1 LNLGPILIEK
11 VYSSISPWYH
21 RVEEIRTPNQVR
33 VGTFKQS
40 NTHKFTWF
48 GNLPTPRSYWFVLMK
63 LTNNT
68 NKRRRKNST
77 QLNTLKLSLLFFLSV
92 FSHTFHLLNISALHL
107 SNYRQS
113 YGKKSRPTITAKM
126 VATYQ
131 PLTLAMQPCLTWLP
145 TTICVHTQQY
155 VVMPPPI
162 PSCEATFMDHRAPI
176 SLAISGF
183 CLCLIAAHIS
193 FSFSHLSTGLTSQET
208 GTFSQETLIP
218 LSFKKQ

>member
-1 LNLGPILIEK
+1 MALSAVRQGAIVASTVSRGIVGRLQQTVLSAP
-11 VYSSISPWYH
+11 
-21 RVEEIRTPNQVR
+21 RV
-33 VGTFKQS
+33 
-40 NTHKFTWF
+40 
-48 GNLPTPRSYWFVLMK
+48 
-63 LTNNT
+63 
-68 NKRRRKNST
+68 KRFEPQTR
-77 QLNTLKLSLLFFLSV
+77 
-92 FSHTFHLLNISALHL
+92 
-107 SNYRQS
+107 
-113 YGKKSRPTITAKM
+113 
-126 VATYQ
+126 
-131 PLTLAMQPCLTWLP
+131 
-145 TTICVHTQQY
+145 Y